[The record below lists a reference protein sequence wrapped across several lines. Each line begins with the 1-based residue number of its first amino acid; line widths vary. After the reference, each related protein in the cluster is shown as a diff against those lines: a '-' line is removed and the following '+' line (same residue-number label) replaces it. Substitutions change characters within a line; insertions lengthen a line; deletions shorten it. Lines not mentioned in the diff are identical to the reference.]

1 MTGVSIAVLM
11 VVTVGHAQFD
21 FDKEVAGFFDFG
33 KIPSEFTDPP
43 SILNFYK
50 NSITPG
56 NHLSLLLSTTAMP
69 VITAFSNSIPKN
81 MDDNEFIEKLIMD
94 DIEEKNEGSS
104 LLPKFGEIQ
113 RNLTEKIDYNVTE
126 ERKGP
131 GVKKRSY
138 SSGHGGGG
146 GYGEGGRHSDFGYR
160 GGYGGSSH
168 LGGGGGYSGEGDI
181 THEIL
186 MKGIILVA
194 SSKPQ
199 QRWSI

>member
-1 MTGVSIAVLM
+1 MTSVSIAVLM

-21 FDKEVAGFFDFG
+21 FEKEVAGFFEFG

-56 NHLSLLLSTTAMP
+56 NHLSLLSTTAMP
-69 VITAFSNSIPKN
+69 VITAFSNSIHKN

-94 DIEEKNEGSS
+94 DIEEENEGSS
-104 LLPKFGEIQ
+104 VLPKFGEIQ

-160 GGYGGSSH
+160 GGHGGSSH
-168 LGGGGGYSGEGDI
+168 LGGGGGYSGEGEI

-186 MKGIILVA
+186 MKGVILVA

-199 QRWSI
+199 QQWSI

>member
-1 MTGVSIAVLM
+1 MTSVSIAVLM

-21 FDKEVAGFFDFG
+21 FEKEVAGFFEFG

-56 NHLSLLLSTTAMP
+56 NHLSLLSTTAMP
-69 VITAFSNSIPKN
+69 VITAFSNSIHKN

-94 DIEEKNEGSS
+94 DIEEENEGSS
-104 LLPKFGEIQ
+104 VLPKFGEIQ

-146 GYGEGGRHSDFGYR
+146 GGWEQGGGQAQGVVIRGQREHWERGAGLADTRGQGRHHHDHPGR
-160 GGYGGSSH
+160 LA
-168 LGGGGGYSGEGDI
+168 LG
-181 THEIL
+181 L
-186 MKGIILVA
+186 
-194 SSKPQ
+194 
-199 QRWSI
+199 

>member
-1 MTGVSIAVLM
+1 MTSVSIAVLM

-21 FDKEVAGFFDFG
+21 FEKEVAGFFEFG

-56 NHLSLLLSTTAMP
+56 NHLSLLSTTAMP

-94 DIEEKNEGSS
+94 DIEEENEGSS
-104 LLPKFGEIQ
+104 VLPKFGEIQ

-146 GYGEGGRHSDFGYR
+146 GYSEGGRHSDFGYG

-168 LGGGGGYSGEGDI
+168 LGGGGGYSGQGDI
-181 THEIL
+181 KHEIL

-199 QRWSI
+199 QRWST